1 MAKIFEYID
10 KDGNGSIDLSE
21 VVENYKKEFN
31 QPPNAQQ
38 IQNMTEHFAGLDSKA
53 IEFSDF
59 LVHAIDERILHSSE
73 RLATA
78 FRYFDEDGGGTIS
91 PDEIVD
97 GLNFNDADKMNQEI
111 ASAIMGQIQPE
122 LKELTFKNFILLIN
136 HYKTIPPN
144 SQQVQSSPIP
154 E

>member
-1 MAKIFEYID
+1 M
-10 KDGNGSIDLSE
+10 GL
-21 VVENYKKEFN
+21 N
-31 QPPNAQQ
+31 Q
-38 IQNMTEHFAGLDSKA
+38 SA

-59 LVHAIDERILHSSE
+59 IVHAINENVLQASE

-97 GLNFNDADKMNQEI
+97 GLNFNDSDKMNYEI
-111 ASAIMGQIQPE
+111 AEAIMSQIQPD

-136 HYKTIPPN
+136 HYKTTPPSSN
-144 SQQVQSSPIP
+144 APQVQHSVSQQQSAYN
-154 E
+154 